1 MLTRDGVIAR
11 LILAFCFFFL
21 SGTEMVTG
29 WPATCCGV
37 AGTIEL
43 ATAINRWSPLVEIV
57 RYLIGKYRPEAVPAK
72 TE

>member
-1 MLTRDGVIAR
+1 MLSRHEIIAR
-11 LILAFCFFFL
+11 YILALFFFL
-21 SGTEMVTG
+21 LSGSGVTNG
-29 WPATCCGV
+29 WPAGCCGI

-43 ATAINRWSPLVEIV
+43 TTALVRWSPLVEIV